1 MRQVEGVWGW
11 LMSAQPEA
19 DPSGEKAVRIPRRR
33 YSSLAGSP
41 FDVNQSSLRE
51 RYWFSDG
58 AWVEQGQTAAV
69 VGVVWTH
76 WLADRGLQVPGT
88 KFDEAFARDL
98 YFASQQATG
107 QPADE
112 DTGSSVSAAAWVLQA
127 RGLIDRCYRCPEFR
141 TISLALL
148 ERGPVVTGLY
158 WYSSFDQPELV
169 DGRLVCRLS
178 ASATIRGG
186 HAVLLNGISLDL
198 ELDGVKGFVRF
209 KNSWGRSWGDAGQCL
224 ISIDDLLAALG
235 DHPDTLLP
243 IPAKAALGS
252 AGRQEVAVAEAAAPV
267 SGTLA
272 PDLVRYKQESICS
285 DVWTTRDTVG
295 YTAYADAIAR
305 GIQHV
310 DTRPPLTIGIKAP
323 WGAGKTSLMRM
334 IQDRLEWPTGDQA
347 GRRSGELRA
356 MHLTKDSARAL
367 TSALGVKGPASK
379 LASNAS
385 DTHDPPLAEVSN
397 GTVLRAVKSGRAKRQ
412 VTDESAP
419 ALTAE
424 PEKSAYEAAA
434 APDAADR
441 WRPTVW
447 FNPWLYQTGQQV
459 WAGLAHEII
468 TQTTKRMSPAERE
481 LFWLRLNLRR
491 VDEQAV
497 RRKIYGIVLGRVI
510 PLAIMAMV
518 LLTVGLV
525 LLASG
530 NFRWVG
536 LGLTV
541 GSPAALAVLLGL
553 QATNVLRAP
562 AAGSLPE
569 FVKPAAA
576 LHRFAGEQLGGAFDE
591 LVRSPDYQSEAG
603 FLYLVQ
609 ADLRDVLDLVASPDR
624 PIVVFVDDLD
634 RCSPSTVVQVIEAIN
649 IFLAGEF
656 ANAIFVIA
664 LEPRMVAAHIEAAFA
679 DLVSKLKETSDS
691 GDVDLGWK
699 FLEKFIQLP
708 LTLPTMVPDQT
719 SVFFRS
725 LFQRDASVDATD
737 PAAESGGADAAG
749 RDEQLEK
756 QLQDGSL
763 ANALNVAG
771 TAPAQADASA
781 WGKVRDVV
789 DKTLSLDNPEVQE
802 VISYGT
808 RFLEPNPRQIKR
820 FVNLFRFFV
829 MIHTERRL
837 QQLPVPSSL
846 TALAKLA
853 VLGTRWPALLGVL
866 TESVTSEPDTTVLGL
881 LETPPAIEPGPDE
894 SKDAGELRGL
904 RDALGQFGLAPAV
917 LEQLL
922 ATELRSFLKEV
933 PTIGGQVDGYL

>member
-1 MRQVEGVWGW
+1 MC
-11 LMSAQPEA
+11 AYPEA
-19 DPSGEKAVRIPRRR
+19 DAAGGKAVRVPRRR
-33 YSSLAGSP
+33 YGPLAGSP
-41 FDVNQSSLRE
+41 FEVNQSSLRE

-58 AWVEQGQTAAV
+58 AWVDQGKTAAV

-76 WLADRGLQVPGT
+76 WLADRGLQAPGT

-98 YFASQQATG
+98 YFASQRATG
-107 QPADE
+107 QPVDE
-112 DTGSSVSAAAWVLQA
+112 NTGSTVSAAAWVLQS
-127 RGLIDRCYRCPEFR
+127 RGLINRCYKCPDIK

-148 ERGPVVTGLY
+148 ERGPVVTGVI
-158 WYSSFDQPELV
+158 WYSSFYQPELV
-169 DGRLVCRLS
+169 DGRTVCRL
-178 ASATIRGG
+178 AATATIQGG

-198 ELDGVKGFVRF
+198 ELGGVKGFVRF

-224 ISIDDLLAALG
+224 ISIDDLTTALG
-235 DHPDTLLP
+235 DVPETLLP
-243 IPAKAALGS
+243 IPSKAALGP
-252 AGRQEVAVAEAAAPV
+252 AGRQDVAVAEVAAPV
-267 SGTLA
+267 SGTPT
-272 PDLVRYKQESICS
+272 PDLVRYKQESIRS

-347 GRRSGELRA
+347 GRRSGEPRG
-356 MHLTKDSARAL
+356 MHLTKASARAL
-367 TSALGVKGPASK
+367 TSTLGAKELPSTLDAKASET
-379 LASNAS
+379 
-385 DTHDPPLAEVSN
+385 DVPPLTEVSN
-397 GTVLRAVKSGRAKRQ
+397 GTVLRAAKSARAKRQ
-412 VTDESAP
+412 VTDESTP

-424 PEKSAYEAAA
+424 PETSDYEAA

-497 RRKIYGIVLGRVI
+497 RRKIYGIILGRIV
-510 PLAIMAMV
+510 PLAIMAVV
-518 LLTVGLV
+518 LLTIGIV

-530 NFRWVG
+530 NLRWVG

-541 GSPAALAVLLGL
+541 GSPTALAVLLGL
-553 QATNVLRAP
+553 QVTSVLRAP
-562 AAGSLPE
+562 AVGSLPE
-569 FVKPAAA
+569 FVTPATA
-576 LHRFAGEQLGGAFDE
+576 LHRFAGEQLGKAFDE

-609 ADLRDVLDLVASPDR
+609 ADLRDVLDLVATPDR
-624 PIVVFVDDLD
+624 PIVIFVDDLD

-664 LEPRMVAAHIEAAFA
+664 LEPRMVAAHIEVAFA

-691 GDVDLGWK
+691 GDIDLGWK

-708 LTLPTMVPDQT
+708 LTLPTLAPDQT
-719 SVFFRS
+719 NVFFRS
-725 LFQRDASVDATD
+725 LFQQETSDNATD
-737 PAAESGGADAAG
+737 PAAESGGADAAEQ
-749 RDEQLEK
+749 DEQIEK

-763 ANALNVAG
+763 TNALNVAG
-771 TAPAQADASA
+771 TAPAQTDPSA
-781 WGKVRDVV
+781 KGKVRDVV
-789 DKTLSLDNPEVQE
+789 DQTLSLDNPEVRE
-802 VISYGT
+802 VIAYGT

-866 TESVTSEPDTTVLGL
+866 TESGISQPDTTVLRL
-881 LETPPAIEPGPDE
+881 LETPPVTEPKPRE
-894 SKDAGELRGL
+894 SKDAAELRGL
-904 RDALGQFGLAPAV
+904 RDTLEQFSLAPAV
-917 LEQLL
+917 LERLL
-922 ATELRSFLKEV
+922 ATELRSFLKEQ